1 VTRHRPWVAELLAHP
16 DVKAKITDEEHGT
29 SYAEVRN
36 AVRFRRLNPYD
47 WRWDEERGW
56 RVFVEVVA
64 ESGLRLLVIM
74 AEVEGE
80 EDVWVLRS
88 AWRKR

>member
-1 VTRHRPWVAELLAHP
+1 VTQHRPWVVELLAHP
-16 DVKAKITDEEHGT
+16 NVKAKITDEEHGT
-29 SYAEVRN
+29 SYSEVRN
-36 AVRFRRLNPYD
+36 AVRLRRL
-47 WRWDEERGW
+47 GW
-56 RVFVEVVA
+56 RVFVEVTA

-74 AEVEGE
+74 AEVEDE